1 MMELNREWKAKDRK
15 EFIKYIE
22 SFQNKEKQEWTKRII
37 NTNLSLLAL
46 PTNQVKDFSK
56 EILKGNYLSFL
67 DLEIDNY
74 YETIAI
80 QGMII
85 CQIKDFSLMKKY
97 LDKYV
102 LKIDN
107 WAHCDLLSLKV
118 KNKETE
124 YWQLINEYIKSPLPF
139 VRRTGLRI
147 LFNFIN
153 YDEYVEKIFSVL
165 NKFSKETEYYVNMI
179 VAWLFCEMFI
189 KRRKETLKFLKSHQL
204 NKFSINKG
212 ISKCRD
218 SFRVSQ
224 ADKDMLL
231 KYRIR

>member
-1 MMELNREWKAKDRK
+1 MELNKEKWLVKDKK
-15 EFIKYIE
+15 EFLNYIE
-22 SFQNKEKQEWTKRII
+22 SFQNKDKQEWAKRIV
-37 NTNLSLLAL
+37 NTNLSMLAL
-46 PTNQVKDFSK
+46 TTNQLKEMTK

-80 QGMII
+80 QGSII
-85 CQIKDFSLMKKY
+85 CKIKDFNTMKKN

-107 WAHCDLLSLKV
+107 WAHCDLLSV
-118 KNKETE
+118 NIKNQEAD
-124 YWQLINEYIKSPLPF
+124 YWQLINEYIKSDLPF
-139 VRRTGLRI
+139 VRRVGLRI

-153 YDEYVEKIFSVL
+153 YDEYTEKIFSIL
-165 NKFSKETEYYVNMI
+165 NKFYLEKEYYVNMI

-189 KRRKETLKFLKSHQL
+189 KRRKETLSFLKSHQL
-204 NKFSINKG
+204 NKFTINKG

-224 ADKDMLL
+224 EDKDMLIT
-231 KYRIR
+231 YRVR